1 MKHLMEEVF
10 QVLYDRDSEMLGT
23 IIKEYGYF
31 DETPQKKEYDFE
43 EFMEF
48 IEKIAKEQEIEAE
61 DIAIRIANT
70 LKISDEARNEIFLS
84 LFKGTTDDENEE
96 FISNIVEATQQKK
109 EIVRMNLVC
118 RILQE
123 TPNMFEEASL
133 AESLIE
139 DLFENAEFDT
149 AIRILKNVRKKFKAK
164 KKEFKEG
171 KVELEEKGSE

>member
-48 IEKIAKEQEIEAE
+48 IEKVAKEQEVAAE
-61 DIAIRIANT
+61 DIAIRIVNT
-70 LKISDEARNEIFLS
+70 LKISNEAKNEIFMSLS
-84 LFKGTTDDENEE
+84 KSTTDDDEEE
-96 FISNIVEATQQKK
+96 FISNVVEAAQQQK

-133 AESLIE
+133 AESVIE

-164 KKEFKEG
+164 KKEFEEG
-171 KVELEEKGSE
+171 KTKLLEKGSE

>member
-1 MKHLMEEVF
+1 ME
-10 QVLYDRDSEMLGT
+10 SC
-23 IIKEYGYF
+23 
-31 DETPQKKEYDFE
+31 
-43 EFMEF
+43 
-48 IEKIAKEQEIEAE
+48 
-61 DIAIRIANT
+61 
-70 LKISDEARNEIFLS
+70 
-84 LFKGTTDDENEE
+84 
-96 FISNIVEATQQKK
+96 KK

-164 KKEFKEG
+164 KKEFKEN
-171 KVELEEKGSE
+171 KVELLEKGSE

>member
-10 QVLYDRDSEMLGT
+10 QVLYSRDSEMLGT

-31 DETPQKKEYDFE
+31 NETPQKKEYDFE